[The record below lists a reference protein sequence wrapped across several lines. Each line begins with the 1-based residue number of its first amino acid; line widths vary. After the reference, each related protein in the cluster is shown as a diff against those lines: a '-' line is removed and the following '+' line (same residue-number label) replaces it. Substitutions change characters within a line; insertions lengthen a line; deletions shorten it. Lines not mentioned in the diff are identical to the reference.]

1 VKLNLATFFTWTGA
15 GLIVVAAGVLA
26 YAVHDLQEGQ
36 VIGGLNTLA
45 FDVSATIP
53 PGSWYATLLRG
64 IFNFTPQTTVAQA
77 IAWVAYI
84 VPVMALFFL
93 SGRGAKAPKPASTP
107 SGGAE
112 ASLPSRA

>member
-1 VKLNLATFFTWTGA
+1 VRLNLATFFTWTGA

-26 YAVHDLQEGQ
+26 YAIHDLQEGQ

-53 PGSWYATLLRG
+53 PGSWYATVLRG
-64 IFNFTPQTTVAQA
+64 VLNFTPQTTVAQA

-93 SGRGAKAPKPASTP
+93 SGRGAKAPRSAVTP
-107 SGGAE
+107 PGAAE
-112 ASLPSRA
+112 ASVASGA